1 MNSRTVAR
9 STRCLC
15 AARQQLKRTL
25 VSESQA
31 AQSPQRLR
39 EASSKSANPNL
50 MQKLCFMAG
59 AQPTAQAVL
68 GELRKMFPEHRNFTP
83 ADADVIVALGGDG
96 FLLEVLHR
104 TMDVQKPVYG
114 INCGTVGFLLNQRNI
129 DEALVERILLAEQTV
144 LHPLE
149 MTATTVLGVQKHLAI
164 NEVSLLRQTRQTAN
178 VRVLI
183 DGIERCENLVSDG
196 VIIATPAGSTAYN
209 LSAQGPII
217 PLGVN
222 LLALTPLAPF
232 RPRRWK
238 GALLPSNSRITL
250 ETLQPQKRPISATA
264 DWVEV
269 RDVLQVEVVERRD
282 ITLRL
287 LFDASY
293 NLEARMLQEQF
304 IT

>member
-1 MNSRTVAR
+1 
-9 STRCLC
+9 
-15 AARQQLKRTL
+15 
-25 VSESQA
+25 
-31 AQSPQRLR
+31 
-39 EASSKSANPNL
+39 
-50 MQKLCFMAG
+50 
-59 AQPTAQAVL
+59 
-68 GELRKMFPEHRNFTP
+68 
-83 ADADVIVALGGDG
+83 
-96 FLLEVLHR
+96 
-104 TMDVQKPVYG
+104 
-114 INCGTVGFLLNQRNI
+114 
-129 DEALVERILLAEQTV
+129 
-144 LHPLE
+144 
-149 MTATTVLGVQKHLAI
+149 
-164 NEVSLLRQTRQTAN
+164 
-178 VRVLI
+178 
-183 DGIERCENLVSDG
+183 
-196 VIIATPAGSTAYN
+196 
-209 LSAQGPII
+209 
-217 PLGVN
+217 